1 MNKEPSGTLYK
12 KNGHYY
18 ARIYYYEDGIRKTKE
33 KATKIAV
40 DGGSPRKTTKNERDA
55 RQFLNDF
62 LRNFVPP
69 GTIILAP
76 ITEQT
81 VADTAKSWLEH
92 FGTSLAP
99 GTLANYAYI
108 VRDITLY
115 FTEVCPVRTVEL
127 SSAHVESYLNWERMR
142 RQPGYTG
149 EHKVRSQRSDG
160 SGIENTVKHRH
171 TALRSILQYAKRE
184 GIITRNVASLRDCQ
198 VSVPKPQRQEFSV
211 LTEKEALVLI
221 NALEN
226 EPLWFRIAVL
236 LGLLYGLRRSEIIGL
251 RLSDIDWDAKL
262 LTIVRTVTQQTLDH
276 KNTITA
282 KPFTKNRKPKTFVIS
297 TPLQTLLQSL
307 VNEHRENALQFGKS
321 YDKTWRDYLIRYEDG
336 KLVSPNTLTSYFK
349 KFLKRNQLKDIR
361 LHDLRHSC
369 ASILYANGTDL
380 MTIQEVLGHAQLTTT
395 IMYTHKLSDRK
406 TVALTQM
413 HDQFLLPSVEEQ
425 EESET

>member
-1 MNKEPSGTLYK
+1 MDKSPSGTLYK

-18 ARIYYYEDGIRKTKE
+18 ARIYYYEDGIRKTKD

-40 DGGSPRKTTKNERDA
+40 DGGSSRKTTKNEREA
-55 RQFLNDF
+55 NQFLNDF
-62 LRNFVPP
+62 LHDFIPP
-69 GTIILAP
+69 GAITPTPIADQMLA
-76 ITEQT
+76 E
-81 VADTAKSWLEH
+81 TAKAWLEH

-99 GTLANYAYI
+99 GTLSNYTYI

-115 FTEVCPVRTVEL
+115 FTEVLPLHTAEL
-127 SSAHVESYLNWERMR
+127 TPTHVESYLNWERMR

-149 EHKVRSQRSDG
+149 EYKVRSQRSDG
-160 SGIENTVKHRH
+160 SGIESTVKHRH

-198 VSVPKPQRQEFSV
+198 VTVPKPQKQEFPV

-221 NALEN
+221 NALEK
-226 EPLWFRIAVL
+226 EPLWFRTAVL

-251 RLSDIDWDAKL
+251 RASDIDWDTNNL
-262 LTIVRTVTQQTLDH
+262 SIVRTVTQQTLNH
-276 KNTITA
+276 KNTVTV
-282 KPFTKNRKPKTFVIS
+282 KPFTKNRRAKTFVMSS
-297 TPLQTLLQSL
+297 TLQTLLQSL
-307 VNEHRENALQFGKS
+307 VKEQQENALQFGKS
-321 YDKTWRDYLIRYEDG
+321 YDRTWKDHLIRYEDG

-349 KFLKRNQLKDIR
+349 KFLKRNQLKEIR

-380 MTIQEVLGHAQLTTT
+380 MTIQEILGHAQLTTT

-413 HDQFLLPSVEEQ
+413 HNQFLAPAVEEQ
-425 EESET
+425 EESEK